1 LLEYLATLLGMEQAD
16 GFISSVNAEEKRPKQ
31 VQTVPAAPLCNLKDA
46 DKIRECLEKKFKDDQ
61 ETHPEMWD
69 PNWVKKKD

>member
-1 LLEYLATLLGMEQAD
+1 MEQAD